1 MLKLGPFA
9 VEQRLARG
17 GMGEVW
23 RAHHISTQAKAA
35 VKLLTGPRADEA
47 EFQNEFR
54 REVQSTA
61 RLDHPNVIRIFDY
74 GTLPDDAEQAGLVP
88 QLPYYVMEFCEHGSL
103 QNRLDD
109 LTWEITREG

>member
-1 MLKLGPFA
+1 MSLKLGPFA
-9 VEQRLARG
+9 IEQRLARG

-23 RAHHISTQAKAA
+23 QAHHIGTEAKAA

-61 RLDHPNVIRIFDY
+61 RLDHPNIIRIF
-74 GTLPDDAEQAGLVP
+74 
-88 QLPYYVMEFCEHGSL
+88 
-103 QNRLDD
+103 
-109 LTWEITREG
+109 